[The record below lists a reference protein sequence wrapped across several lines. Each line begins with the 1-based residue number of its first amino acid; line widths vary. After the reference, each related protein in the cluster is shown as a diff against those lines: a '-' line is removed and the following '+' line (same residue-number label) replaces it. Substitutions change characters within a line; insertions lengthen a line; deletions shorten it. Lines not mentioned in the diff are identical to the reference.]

1 MPVLESEHII
11 PRSIL
16 PHRPITGD
24 GKKPGKK
31 NTTDGTVIP
40 VARRASRLQPKQTE
54 ESEPEKDIK
63 EKEQKQPED
72 IESDQAARDDEVV
85 EVWKQD
91 AAEADETK
99 RARVTSG
106 KPAAPTGPKKLPKTP
121 PPTAPARKGVSL
133 RRRLS
138 LRAHPLLLLGL
149 GMIFML
155 VLWTLLTMA
164 ANWWNTTWDDIHYG
178 RPRTY
183 QVDAVVGQNDS
194 ASNPSHFIALNLK
207 GRIEVIEFPGGDAS
221 KARIYIGPQLY
232 GNGQELIPVTLS
244 FVDVNGNHHPDMII
258 HFQDTNIVYI
268 NDQGGFRPANANEIQ
283 AVQQYLQKHGQ

>member
-1 MPVLESEHII
+1 MPVLESTDHII

-31 NTTDGTVIP
+31 NTTESTIVP

-54 ESEPEKDIK
+54 ESEPEKNKDPQEDG
-63 EKEQKQPED
+63 EKDSPD
-72 IESDQAARDDEVV
+72 HDDEVV
-85 EVWKQD
+85 EVWTQETAD
-91 AAEADETK
+91 AGETK
-99 RARVTSG
+99 RPRATSG
-106 KPAAPTGPKKLPKTP
+106 KPASSTGPKKLPKMPSPTTP
-121 PPTAPARKGVSL
+121 VRQGISL
-133 RRRLS
+133 RRSLN
-138 LRAHPLLLLGL
+138 LRAHPLLLLGI
-149 GMIFML
+149 GMIVML
-155 VLWTLLTMA
+155 VLWTLLTLA
-164 ANWWNTTWDDIHYG
+164 ANWWNTTWNDIHYG
-178 RPRTY
+178 RPRTF
-183 QVDAVVGQNDS
+183 QVDAVVGHNDS
-194 ASNPSHFIALNLK
+194 ASDPSHFIALNLN

-232 GNGQELIPVTLS
+232 GNGQELIPVTIS
-244 FVDVNGNHHPDMII
+244 FVDVNANHHPDMII

>member
-1 MPVLESEHII
+1 MPVLESTDHIV

-16 PHRPITGD
+16 PHRPIAGD

-31 NTTDGTVIP
+31 DTMDSSITP
-40 VARRASRLQPKQTE
+40 VARRASRQQPKQTE
-54 ESEPEKDIK
+54 ESEPENNKEPQEEENENEIK
-63 EKEQKQPED
+63 NTDHE
-72 IESDQAARDDEVV
+72 DEVV
-85 EVWKQD
+85 EVWTRDTVD
-91 AAEADETK
+91 AGETK
-99 RARVTSG
+99 RARATSG
-106 KPAAPTGPKKLPKTP
+106 KPASPTGPKKLPKMPTS
-121 PPTAPARKGVSL
+121 TAPAKKSVSL
-133 RRRLS
+133 RRS
-138 LRAHPLLLLGL
+138 LNMRAHPLLLLGI
-149 GMIFML
+149 GMIVML
-155 VLWTLLTMA
+155 VLWTLLTLA
-164 ANWWNTTWDDIHYG
+164 ANWWNTTWNDIHYG
-178 RPRTY
+178 RPRTF
-183 QVDAVVGQNDS
+183 QMDAVVGHNDS
-194 ASNPSHFIALNLK
+194 VSNPSHFIALNLN